1 MPATVFV
8 FSPDA
13 SYGFITT
20 GRFGG
25 NVSYVAAVSGPW
37 KIFAV
42 IDFDDVGDV
51 PGVVDEVFK
60 QEDASGDPETA
71 LTLAPSSVR
80 KTHYYDHTA
89 LVRID
94 TDVVDPG
101 ELIDRIKKVTGSDE
115 VDSVMG
121 DFDILACIGDDDG
134 EELAKKVMAIREL
147 KGITRT
153 VSLHVLDYRSRSE
166 HAPEGKRVQD
176 NSA

>member
-13 SYGFITT
+13 SYGFITS
-20 GRFGG
+20 GDFGG

-42 IDFDDVGDV
+42 IDFDAVGDV

-60 QEDASGDPETA
+60 QEEASGDPETA

-94 TDVVDPG
+94 TDVSDPG
-101 ELIDRIKKVTGSDE
+101 ELVYTIMKVTGSKE

-121 DFDILACIGDDDG
+121 DFDLLACVGDDDE
-134 EELAKKVMAIREL
+134 EELAKKVMAIREVPGVT
-147 KGITRT
+147 KT
-153 VSLHVLDYRSRSE
+153 VSLRVFDYRSRSD
-166 HAPEGKRVQD
+166 HAPDEKRFPD